1 MFRKSNKIYI
11 IKILVPQSW
20 WVIYSQLYS
29 LRITKQLLKQLFL
42 EEFWM
47 AAPGGSTVNEAY
59 EETAFDILSL
69 SVTKL
74 LKCNHYQMYFQSKCI
89 FADYFLPTNLC
100 II

>member
-1 MFRKSNKIYI
+1 
-11 IKILVPQSW
+11 
-20 WVIYSQLYS
+20 
-29 LRITKQLLKQLFL
+29 
-42 EEFWM
+42 M

-59 EETAFDILSL
+59 EEAAFDILSL
-69 SVTKL
+69 RVTKL